1 MVKAAASLL
10 HGDGGAGLVGR
21 DEEIG
26 VGGEIIPLG
35 VDEGWGACVE
45 GGEGVVDE
53 ILDLGGTGG
62 VAGGEVG
69 VPSGTVGGVEA
80 AVDEMVARGENGR

>member
-1 MVKAAASLL
+1 MKGAASLL
-10 HGDGGAGLVGR
+10 HGDGGAGLVGG
-21 DEEIG
+21 DEEVG

-62 VAGGEVG
+62 VAGGEVSLPDNA
-69 VPSGTVGGVEA
+69 VRGVEA
-80 AVDEMVARGENGR
+80 TVDEMVVWGENGR